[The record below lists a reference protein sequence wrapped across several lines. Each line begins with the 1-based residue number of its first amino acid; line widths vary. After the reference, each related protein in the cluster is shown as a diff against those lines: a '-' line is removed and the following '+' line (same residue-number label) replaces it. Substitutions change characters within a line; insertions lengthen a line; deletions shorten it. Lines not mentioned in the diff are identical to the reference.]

1 MVKGVTR
8 RVVVVRAPDQKYFEQ
23 AIFLLREEAESP
35 DPPEEQVLK
44 QAQAVA
50 DAYLLRTSPGPG
62 GGGPGCPPW
71 PPWQGAQG
79 PPCSGGWAAAV
90 SPFPFEPASGIL
102 RRTPYRQTRSV
113 AMDNIILI
121 GMPGVGKSTLG
132 VLLAKTLGMTFLDTD
147 LVIQEQEGALL
158 RDLIADRGIEGFLD
172 LEGEVCA
179 HLQAHRTV
187 VATGGSVVYRSQA
200 MAHLR
205 ELGTVVYLKLG
216 YRALAKRLGS
226 LKRRGVVL
234 RPGQTLRM
242 LYEERVPLYEQYAHL
257 TIDCSGQDV
266 EHTLDRVMRA
276 LEKRG
281 QG

>member
-1 MVKGVTR
+1 MVYSDR
-8 RVVVVRAPDQKYFEQ
+8 LHIDR
-23 AIFLLREEAESP
+23 
-35 DPPEEQVLK
+35 
-44 QAQAVA
+44 
-50 DAYLLRTSPGPG
+50 
-62 GGGPGCPPW
+62 
-71 PPWQGAQG
+71 QGAS
-79 PPCSGGWAAAV
+79 PWTTSFSSACPGWA
-90 SPFPFEPASGIL
+90 
-102 RRTPYRQTRSV
+102 
-113 AMDNIILI
+113 
-121 GMPGVGKSTLG
+121 KSTLG

-205 ELGTVVYLKLG
+205 GTGHRGLPEAGLPG
-216 YRALAKRLGS
+216 PGQAAGS

-257 TIDCSGQDV
+257 TIDCGGQDV
-266 EHTLDRVMRA
+266 EHTLDRVIRA